1 MAKNYNTAGKTRLVD
16 FLKDHAEAQL
26 TVEDICLSLNG
37 NLSKRSS
44 VYRNLSSLCD
54 EGSVKKFHA
63 DSGYVYQFV
72 RGRECSNH
80 FHLKCLKC
88 EKILHLECEKGSEL
102 TNHIMS
108 HHGFSVD
115 SGRSILY
122 GVCDA
127 CAEK

>member
-1 MAKNYNTAGKTRLVD
+1 MSKNYNTEGKTRLID
-16 FLKDHAEAQL
+16 FLKNNSETQF

-44 VYRNLSSLCD
+44 LYRNLGALCS
-54 EGSVKKFHA
+54 EGVVKKFHG
-63 DSGYVYQFV
+63 DNGYVYQFV
-72 RGRECSNH
+72 GGMDCSNH
-80 FHLKCLKC
+80 FHLKCLRC

-102 TNHIMS
+102 TSHIMS